1 MDERTRLAVE
11 RAVGVRA
18 TATWQHV
25 HASGWADAWR
35 LVVGERRLFVKVTG
49 VDRVAML
56 EAEADG
62 LRAIKATATI
72 RVPAAVAVGSEEA
85 CGYLAVEWLDLSG
98 PGDDAALG
106 AALARLHRGKPLA
119 GPRGERFGWSRDN
132 FLGATP
138 QANGWCDDWAAFF
151 AERRLAPQLA
161 RAAANGHGADLQRRG
176 ERLLQRSRELLRRR
190 DVEPS
195 LVHGDLWSGNAGSLA
210 DGTPVVFDPAVYVG
224 DREVDI
230 AMTELFGGFGGA
242 FMRAYGEAWPLD
254 SGYPQRRAIYNLYHL
269 LNHLNLFGS
278 SYATRVDGSIDAIL
292 AAR

>member
-106 AALARLHRGKPLA
+106 AALARLHRAKPLA

>member
-1 MDERTRLAVE
+1 
-11 RAVGVRA
+11 
-18 TATWQHV
+18 
-25 HASGWADAWR
+25 
-35 LVVGERRLFVKVTG
+35 
-49 VDRVAML
+49 ML

>member
-1 MDERTRLAVE
+1 MDERSRRAVE
-11 RAVGVRA
+11 RAVGARA
-18 TATWQHV
+18 KAAWQHV
-25 HASGWADAWR
+25 HATGWGDAWQ
-35 LVVGERRLFVKVTG
+35 LVVGERRLFVKVTDA
-49 VDRVAML
+49 DRAAML

-62 LRAIKATATI
+62 LRAITATATI
-72 RVPAAVAVGSEEA
+72 PVPAPVAVGTGQA
-85 CGYLAVEWLDLSG
+85 CGYLVVEWLDLSG
-98 PGDDAALG
+98 PTDNGALG
-106 AALARLHRGKPLA
+106 AALARLHRARPRA

-151 AERRLAPQLA
+151 VERRLAPQFAL
-161 RAAANGHGADLQRRG
+161 AAANGHGDDLQRRG
-176 ERLLQRSRELLRRR
+176 ERVLQRSRELLLRRG
-190 DVEPS
+190 VVPS
-195 LVHGDLWSGNAGSLA
+195 LVHGDLWSGNAGSLP

-230 AMTELFGGFGGA
+230 AMTELFGGFGVA

-254 SGYPQRRAIYNLYHL
+254 SGYPQRRTIYNLYHL

-278 SYATRVDGSIDAIL
+278 SYAARVERSIDEIL